1 MKLIE
6 NWDAVLTKAWSI
18 KFTILATLLGAA
30 EVAVQLVKPAG
41 VPDGVFAG
49 IASLTSLAAGVA
61 RLLQQQE
68 ISGGQNANP
77 Q

>member
-1 MKLIE
+1 MKLVE
-6 NWDAVLTKAWSI
+6 NWDQILKKAWSI
-18 KFTILATLLGAA
+18 KFTIAATLLGAV
-30 EVAVQLVKPAG
+30 EVAVQLIKPVG

-49 IASLTSLAAGVA
+49 IAAATSLAAGVA

-68 ISGGQNANP
+68 ISGGQNAGP